1 MSFVPFLGR
10 TENNLNYFWNLLTL
24 KYNSTTLTYFL
35 FILSATSIKDCGT
48 YTFFVKKEMSSKF
61 SLMSDLLAMNVSWY
75 PHELELYT
83 NRSSVTMSTI
93 FTIILIITF
102 LMGVIVQKAIFKLL
116 NRLPQRAINQI
127 IYPYMVKKSDRHTVF
142 PRIVPAE
149 TILFFWSWSAAII
162 QGRKLFNGGN

>member
-1 MSFVPFLGR
+1 M
-10 TENNLNYFWNLLTL
+10 
-24 KYNSTTLTYFL
+24 YFL
-35 FILSATSIKDCGT
+35 FILSATSIKDCDT

-61 SLMSDLLAMNVSWY
+61 SLQSDLLAMNVSWY

-127 IYPYMVKKSDRHTVF
+127 IYPYMVKKSDRPERTKQME
-142 PRIVPAE
+142 P
-149 TILFFWSWSAAII
+149 ILRAKVKIFFKSENLKK
-162 QGRKLFNGGN
+162 KLLIKNDGHIGFI